1 MTMREF
7 VNSKYYDA
15 IISSDFILTEWVEYS
30 AEEKAQD
37 ETKRLIGGYLKTYSY
52 QEACKNW
59 WANMTDENRK
69 IIMSMPNFDANVFK
83 EITGIEVTQGV
94 FQMPQDDEVEE

>member
-15 IISSDFILTEWVEYS
+15 IISSDFLLTKWVEYS

-59 WANMTDENRK
+59 WENMTKENRE
-69 IIMSMPNFDANVFK
+69 IIMSMPNFDAEIFK
-83 EITGIEVTQGV
+83 EITGIEVKICG
-94 FQMPQDDEVEE
+94 

>member
-1 MTMREF
+1 MPTNMTMREF
-7 VNSKYYDA
+7 VNSKYYAA

-59 WANMTDENRK
+59 WANMTDENK
-69 IIMSMPNFDANVFK
+69 AIICSMPNFDAEIFK
-83 EITGIEVTQGV
+83 EITGIEVKK
-94 FQMPQDDEVEE
+94 

>member
-7 VNSKYYDA
+7 VNSKYYVA

-59 WANMTDENRK
+59 WANMTDENRE

-83 EITGIEVTQGV
+83 EITGIEVKICG
-94 FQMPQDDEVEE
+94 